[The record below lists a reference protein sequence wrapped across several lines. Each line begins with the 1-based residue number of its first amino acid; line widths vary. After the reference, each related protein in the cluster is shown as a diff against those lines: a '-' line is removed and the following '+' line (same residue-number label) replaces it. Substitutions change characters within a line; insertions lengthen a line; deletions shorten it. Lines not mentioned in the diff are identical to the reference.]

1 MAAKGGKFKS
11 YVKPIIKDLDV
22 VGPQDKHDNFFNK
35 VYEQIVGAAGVL
47 FRNQKKEQVATKVR
61 IEGDFNNPETN
72 TIDAIWEV
80 LRNAFIQALL
90 PSVDNEINIKSFNT
104 EKPDEKKICFKE
116 FSNQKKTKRKI
127 NDIRI

>member
-1 MAAKGGKFKS
+1 MAAKGGKFKG

-22 VGPQDKHDNFFNK
+22 VGPQDRHDNFFNK

-47 FRNQKKEQVATKVR
+47 LRNQKKEQVATKVR
-61 IEGDFNNPETN
+61 IEGDFNNPKTN

-90 PSVDNEINIKSFNT
+90 PSVDNEINLKSVNT
-104 EKPDEKKICFKE
+104 EKPDEKKNLFQRIFK
-116 FSNQKKTKRKI
+116 SKKDETKNK
-127 NDIRI
+127 